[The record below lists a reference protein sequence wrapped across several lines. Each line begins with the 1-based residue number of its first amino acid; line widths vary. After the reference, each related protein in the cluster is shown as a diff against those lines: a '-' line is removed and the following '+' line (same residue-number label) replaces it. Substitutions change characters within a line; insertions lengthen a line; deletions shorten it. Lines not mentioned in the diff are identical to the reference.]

1 MPPLMFFSTSTLLS
15 RSKKRRNLDFT
26 WAGEP
31 HDSPVGTSAQP
42 FGKPTSANRKTI
54 TRVELSHALYR
65 TKVGLTQM
73 ESSALADRVLKE
85 ITDAIAERR
94 NSEVVVVWDIH
105 GLQEGPAHWL
115 KSQNRR
121 RGPNFSAPRGGLQ
134 GFSQNETENPE

>member
-1 MPPLMFFSTSTLLS
+1 MFFSTSTLLS

-65 TKVGLTQM
+65 TKVGLTRK

-85 ITDAIAERR
+85 ITDAIAEGEIVKLSSFGTFTVCKKGQR
-94 NSEVVVVWDIH
+94 I
-105 GLQEGPAHWL
+105 G
-115 KSQNRR
+115 
-121 RGPNFSAPRGGLQ
+121 
-134 GFSQNETENPE
+134 